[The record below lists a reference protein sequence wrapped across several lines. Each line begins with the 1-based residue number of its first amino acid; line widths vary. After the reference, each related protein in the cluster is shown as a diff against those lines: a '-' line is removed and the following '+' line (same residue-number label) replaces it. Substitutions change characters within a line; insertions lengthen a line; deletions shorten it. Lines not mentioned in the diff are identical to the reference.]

1 MRRPS
6 EILPGPIA
14 SSGQRNE
21 KLCGLSVL
29 HLLVLNARLE
39 PQLRPMKSQN
49 TASHDTPSPKKARR
63 PDAAIDGVEALGQP
77 GSGGGGGSRTGTS
90 HARASTPA
98 AWGWTDRQAASPL
111 PLASHP
117 STSSPPLVAKSE
129 SGGGSAPSP
138 ASPKPTPRSRE
149 PPATPPGPRANPLAT
164 TGGGGGAGA
173 VLDAR
178 REGEAPFSEP
188 DPAAFLVVA
197 SDPYPDP
204 EVSLSLDMPD
214 DSSVESAFRALGV
227 GTWSNFHGMLR

>member
-1 MRRPS
+1 MKELKP
-6 EILPGPIA
+6 
-14 SSGQRNE
+14 
-21 KLCGLSVL
+21 LC
-29 HLLVLNARLE
+29 
-39 PQLRPMKSQN
+39 P
-49 TASHDTPSPKKARR
+49 ASHDTPSPKKARLT
-63 PDAAIDGVEALGQP
+63 DAALDGVEAHTRDALAP
-77 GSGGGGGSRTGTS
+77 DELGSGGGGGTS
-90 HARASTPA
+90 HARASTHTRA

-149 PPATPPGPRANPLAT
+149 PPATPPGPRANPPAT

-178 REGEAPFSEP
+178 REG
-188 DPAAFLVVA
+188 DAAFLVGA

-227 GTWSNFHGMLR
+227 GTWSNFDGMLR